1 MTFCAERL
9 IRKLDTLPEEK
20 IYQILDYID
29 FLESKYAPKLSTAP
43 NPLKRFAEG
52 VEDTLRAGRMSA
64 GVIGGT
70 MSVMNKAV
78 GVVTDVANAGK
89 SVATE
94 IAGVVSSV
102 TSPKP
107 ARSAL
112 HPSPAAQPATQPPGD
127 QRKWRA
133 QSSRASA
140 AASSGSDANARVWH
154 CRRAGATRAGGG
166 RRRTH
171 QDRGE
176 TNGDVDHE
184 GAAQFPAAAGG
195 LLADMRVSTT
205 DKLGGG
211 PSPPYSSPPFF
222 LSPPPLITLPWG
234 WP

>member
-1 MTFCAERL
+1 MNDILRERL

-29 FLESKYAPKLSTAP
+29 FLESKYAPKVSAAP

-102 TSPKP
+102 TSSKP
-107 ARSAL
+107 QA
-112 HPSPAAQPATQPPGD
+112 PAAGPTPPTDAPPPPPPGD
-127 QRKWRA
+127 QRK
-133 QSSRASA
+133 
-140 AASSGSDANARVWH
+140 
-154 CRRAGATRAGGG
+154 
-166 RRRTH
+166 
-171 QDRGE
+171 
-176 TNGDVDHE
+176 
-184 GAAQFPAAAGG
+184 
-195 LLADMRVSTT
+195 
-205 DKLGGG
+205 
-211 PSPPYSSPPFF
+211 
-222 LSPPPLITLPWG
+222 
-234 WP
+234 

>member
-1 MTFCAERL
+1 MNDILRERL

-89 SVATE
+89 SVATK

-102 TSPKP
+102 TSSRSPTQAGP
-107 ARSAL
+107 AG
-112 HPSPAAQPATQPPGD
+112 PAATTTPPASPSAQTPPPPPPGD
-127 QRKWRA
+127 QRK
-133 QSSRASA
+133 
-140 AASSGSDANARVWH
+140 
-154 CRRAGATRAGGG
+154 
-166 RRRTH
+166 
-171 QDRGE
+171 
-176 TNGDVDHE
+176 
-184 GAAQFPAAAGG
+184 
-195 LLADMRVSTT
+195 
-205 DKLGGG
+205 
-211 PSPPYSSPPFF
+211 
-222 LSPPPLITLPWG
+222 
-234 WP
+234 

>member
-1 MTFCAERL
+1 MNDILRERL

-70 MSVMNKAV
+70 MSVRNKAV

-102 TSPKP
+102 TSSKP
-107 ARSAL
+107 SQTPQAGPAG
-112 HPSPAAQPATQPPGD
+112 PAATTTPPASPSVQTPPPPPPGD
-127 QRKWRA
+127 QRK
-133 QSSRASA
+133 
-140 AASSGSDANARVWH
+140 
-154 CRRAGATRAGGG
+154 
-166 RRRTH
+166 
-171 QDRGE
+171 
-176 TNGDVDHE
+176 
-184 GAAQFPAAAGG
+184 
-195 LLADMRVSTT
+195 
-205 DKLGGG
+205 
-211 PSPPYSSPPFF
+211 
-222 LSPPPLITLPWG
+222 
-234 WP
+234 

>member
-1 MTFCAERL
+1 MNDILRERL

-102 TSPKP
+102 TSSKP
-107 ARSAL
+107 AQPPQAG
-112 HPSPAAQPATQPPGD
+112 PAGPIATNTPPASPAAQTPPPPPPGD
-127 QRKWRA
+127 QRK
-133 QSSRASA
+133 
-140 AASSGSDANARVWH
+140 
-154 CRRAGATRAGGG
+154 
-166 RRRTH
+166 
-171 QDRGE
+171 
-176 TNGDVDHE
+176 
-184 GAAQFPAAAGG
+184 
-195 LLADMRVSTT
+195 
-205 DKLGGG
+205 
-211 PSPPYSSPPFF
+211 
-222 LSPPPLITLPWG
+222 
-234 WP
+234 

>member
-1 MTFCAERL
+1 MNDILRERL

-29 FLESKYAPKLSTAP
+29 FLESKYAPKPSAAP

-70 MSVMNKAV
+70 MNVMNKAV

-107 ARSAL
+107 QPPQPGPTSPTGAP
-112 HPSPAAQPATQPPGD
+112 PSPSAQTPPPPPPGD
-127 QRKWRA
+127 QRK
-133 QSSRASA
+133 
-140 AASSGSDANARVWH
+140 
-154 CRRAGATRAGGG
+154 
-166 RRRTH
+166 
-171 QDRGE
+171 
-176 TNGDVDHE
+176 
-184 GAAQFPAAAGG
+184 
-195 LLADMRVSTT
+195 
-205 DKLGGG
+205 
-211 PSPPYSSPPFF
+211 
-222 LSPPPLITLPWG
+222 
-234 WP
+234 

>member
-1 MTFCAERL
+1 MNDILRERL

-102 TSPKP
+102 TSSKASQPPQAGP
-107 ARSAL
+107 AG
-112 HPSPAAQPATQPPGD
+112 PAATTTPPASPSVQTPPPPPPGD
-127 QRKWRA
+127 QRK
-133 QSSRASA
+133 
-140 AASSGSDANARVWH
+140 
-154 CRRAGATRAGGG
+154 
-166 RRRTH
+166 
-171 QDRGE
+171 
-176 TNGDVDHE
+176 
-184 GAAQFPAAAGG
+184 
-195 LLADMRVSTT
+195 
-205 DKLGGG
+205 
-211 PSPPYSSPPFF
+211 
-222 LSPPPLITLPWG
+222 
-234 WP
+234 

>member
-1 MTFCAERL
+1 MNDILRERL

-29 FLESKYAPKLSTAP
+29 FLESKYAPKPTTAP

-70 MSVMNKAV
+70 MNVMNKAV

-107 ARSAL
+107 QPPQAGPTSPTGT
-112 HPSPAAQPATQPPGD
+112 PSSPSTQTPPPPPPGD
-127 QRKWRA
+127 QRK
-133 QSSRASA
+133 
-140 AASSGSDANARVWH
+140 
-154 CRRAGATRAGGG
+154 
-166 RRRTH
+166 
-171 QDRGE
+171 
-176 TNGDVDHE
+176 
-184 GAAQFPAAAGG
+184 
-195 LLADMRVSTT
+195 
-205 DKLGGG
+205 
-211 PSPPYSSPPFF
+211 
-222 LSPPPLITLPWG
+222 
-234 WP
+234 